1 MKKKTVKITVITLCT
16 LLVLWC
22 GMFITD
28 YVRCGSLK
36 EPIFVVA
43 VGVTA
48 DDGGSGTYQG
58 LGYRVEIEKH
68 IDAEYGTCIDSVEMW
83 MFGKVISAS
92 IT

>member
-1 MKKKTVKITVITLCT
+1 MRKWVRRLVAITLCT

-43 VGVTA
+43 VDVTA